1 MVDSWEKWENFKAI
15 APRPFGHRPVWLG
28 YDPAL
33 SGDSAGLIVLAPP
46 LVPGGKFRVLE
57 KRQWK
62 GMDFAAQAE
71 GIKQI
76 CSQYNVAYI
85 GIDTTG
91 IGQGVYQ
98 LVKQFYPA
106 ARAINYSVEMKGRL
120 VMKAQDVI
128 RKGRL
133 EFDAGWTDLAAA
145 FMAIQKT
152 MTASGRQVT
161 YSASR
166 SEELSHADL
175 AWACMHALLNEPLEG
190 STSTNSSFMAIY

>member
-1 MVDSWEKWENFKAI
+1 M
-15 APRPFGHRPVWLG
+15 G

-62 GMDFAAQAE
+62 GMDFAAQAQ
-71 GIKQI
+71 GIKDI

-106 ARAINYSVEMKGRL
+106 VRAINYSVEMKARL

-152 MTASGRQVT
+152 MTASQRHVT
-161 YSASR
+161 YTASR

-190 STSTNSSFMAIY
+190 ANSTNSGFMEIC

>member
-1 MVDSWEKWENFKAI
+1 
-15 APRPFGHRPVWLG
+15 
-28 YDPAL
+28 
-33 SGDSAGLIVLAPP
+33 
-46 LVPGGKFRVLE
+46 
-57 KRQWK
+57 
-62 GMDFAAQAE
+62 
-71 GIKQI
+71 
-76 CSQYNVAYI
+76 
-85 GIDTTG
+85 
-91 IGQGVYQ
+91 
-98 LVKQFYPA
+98 
-106 ARAINYSVEMKGRL
+106 
-120 VMKAQDVI
+120 
-128 RKGRL
+128 L